1 MGHDAPVP
9 NHSTAHTTQIEAQS
23 AAQTDPSRPLQPTSR
38 RPRRRG
44 PRWFVWLIGC
54 MLGVLL
60 LALLACALVG
70 GLVVGIALK
79 LANEVTATTTTTQS
93 FAVNAFPS
101 LTIHN
106 ASGRLDVQPG
116 PAGVINAQITKTAR
130 DTSQSAARAALD
142 GITVNT
148 TQMGDQIAI
157 STDFRAGSVFAS
169 SSSVNLLLTVPPNTT
184 IAADITA
191 GDIQISGIGGL
202 VEVTGGAGDITLQDV
217 ALADGSHIHMTTGSV
232 TMRGAVMAN
241 ASVDLSVSTGDV
253 DLQLPADTATQL
265 DAHTSLGAIHISG
278 WPMQTTRVNSLGE
291 DAEGPLGAQPTC
303 AIHIRVDSG
312 DITVSQM

>member
-1 MGHDAPVP
+1 MGHDAPIP
-9 NHSTAHTTQIEAQS
+9 NHSRVQVESQS
-23 AAQTDPSRPLQPTSR
+23 AVPTDPSRPLQPTSR

-44 PRWFVWLIGC
+44 ARWFVWLIGC

-70 GLVVGIALK
+70 GLVVGIAFK

-93 FAVNAFPS
+93 FVVNAFPS

-116 PAGVINAQITKTAR
+116 PAGVVGLQITKSAR
-130 DTSQSAARAALD
+130 DTSQSAASAALD
-142 GITVNT
+142 GITVDT

-157 STDFRAGSVFAS
+157 STDFPDGGAFAGSS
-169 SSSVNLLLTVPPNTT
+169 NVNMTLTVPPNTA
-184 IAADITA
+184 IAADITD

-202 VEVTGGAGDITLQDV
+202 LAVTGGAGDITLHDV

-232 TMRGAVMAN
+232 TMQGAVMAN
-241 ASVDLSVSTGDV
+241 ASVDISVSTGDV
-253 DLQLPADTATQL
+253 NLQLPADTVTQL

-278 WPMQTTRVNSLGE
+278 WPLRTTRVNSLGE
-291 DAEGPLGAQPTC
+291 DAEGPLGAQATG

>member
-1 MGHDAPVP
+1 MGQDAPIP
-9 NHSTAHTTQIEAQS
+9 NHSTAQVEAHS
-23 AAQTDPSRPLQPTSR
+23 AAPTDPSRPLQPTPR

-44 PRWFVWLIGC
+44 PRWFVWIIGC

-70 GLVVGIALK
+70 GLMVGIALK
-79 LANEVTATTTTTQS
+79 LANEVTATTTATQS
-93 FAVNAFPS
+93 FVVNALPS

-106 ASGRLDVQPG
+106 TSGRLDVQPG
-116 PAGVINAQITKTAR
+116 PAGVVGVQITKTAR

-142 GITVNT
+142 GITVDT

-157 STDFRAGSVFAS
+157 STDFPAGSVFAS
-169 SSSVNLLLTVPPNTT
+169 SSSVNLLLTVPPNAT
-184 IAADITA
+184 IVADITA

-202 VEVTGGAGDITLQDV
+202 VEVTGGAGDITLHDV

-232 TMRGAVMAN
+232 TMQGAVMAN
-241 ASVDLSVSTGDV
+241 ASVDISVSTGDV
-253 DLQLPADTATQL
+253 NLQLPADTAAQL
-265 DAHTSLGAIHISG
+265 DAHTNLGAIHVSG

-291 DAEGPLGAQPTC
+291 DAEGPLGAQPSG

>member
-9 NHSTAHTTQIEAQS
+9 NHSTAQVEAQS
-23 AAQTDPSRPLQPTSR
+23 AAPADPTRPLQPTPR
-38 RPRRRG
+38 RPRRHG

-79 LANEVTATTTTTQS
+79 LANEVTATTTATQS
-93 FAVNAFPS
+93 FAVNALPS

-116 PAGVINAQITKTAR
+116 PAGVVGVQITRTAR

-148 TQMGDQIAI
+148 TQTGDQIAI
-157 STDFRAGSVFAS
+157 STDFPAGSIFAS
-169 SSSVNLLLTVPPNTT
+169 SSNVDLLVTVPPNTT

-202 VEVTGGAGDITLQDV
+202 LEITGGAGDITLHDV
-217 ALADGSHIHMTTGSV
+217 ALADGSRIHMTTGSV
-232 TMRGAVMAN
+232 TMQGAVMAN
-241 ASVDLSVSTGDV
+241 ADVDISVSTGAV
-253 DLQLPADTATQL
+253 NLRLPANTAAQL
-265 DAHTSLGAIHISG
+265 DAHTNLGAIHVSG

-291 DAEGPLGAQPTC
+291 DAQGPLGAQPAG
-303 AIHIRVDSG
+303 AIHIQVDSG
-312 DITVSQM
+312 DITVSQT